1 MHPEQVLRLL
11 LGESW
16 PDAAWD
22 ERGSGSGESGSGG
35 LEPMPMNRPEWVF
48 FGLLTFCDV
57 FVLLLLVSSIG
68 GFIGRLCD
76 RRTTRT
82 GHSDSTS
89 RLRAA
94 LATQSMTVI
103 VPCYLPNEQHIL
115 METVEH
121 ILSRLEYPAA
131 FTLILCYNTPTP
143 LPVEADLARLDGKV
157 YPGGRT
163 LRILNV
169 IGSHSKA
176 ENINAAMSRMV
187 DSELVAIY
195 DADHHP
201 DPESLLVA
209 TAYMRAYGVDCAYW
223 INAEFF
229 VTHFVYFPA
238 LQFITAMGVFGG
250 SNAVWRVATLNQ
262 YQFRC
267 DVQTEDIELSTRV
280 ALGSVRILR
289 FCPEAR
295 SGELPPSG
303 FKALYRQRLR
313 WAIGW
318 DQVSMEHFRG
328 IFRSK
333 ISCYRK
339 LGLLYLLPMRWL
351 IVLTAIFNACIA
363 PCLSL
368 VVLICIS
375 LCRIC
380 TGSDGGWAVTKRA
393 RDTQH
398 FGDLDELEA
407 DPKGLRHTLPSGA
420 AGAGSRT
427 AASRPASLRPR
438 GGPDGAS
445 LAAAEEGGGEYAPF
459 EEGGGGGGG
468 DADAAPTPPPAIA
481 TAVAGAPPD
490 FRQRQQ

>member
-176 ENINAAMSRMV
+176 ENINAAMSQMV

-209 TAYMRAYGVDCAYW
+209 TAYMRAYG
-223 INAEFF
+223 ER
-229 VTHFVYFPA
+229 A
-238 LQFITAMGVFGG
+238 LPRDA
-250 SNAVWRVATLNQ
+250 SETL
-262 YQFRC
+262 
-267 DVQTEDIELSTRV
+267 
-280 ALGSVRILR
+280 
-289 FCPEAR
+289 P
-295 SGELPPSG
+295 
-303 FKALYRQRLR
+303 
-313 WAIGW
+313 
-318 DQVSMEHFRG
+318 
-328 IFRSK
+328 
-333 ISCYRK
+333 
-339 LGLLYLLPMRWL
+339 
-351 IVLTAIFNACIA
+351 
-363 PCLSL
+363 
-368 VVLICIS
+368 
-375 LCRIC
+375 
-380 TGSDGGWAVTKRA
+380 
-393 RDTQH
+393 RDTS
-398 FGDLDELEA
+398 E
-407 DPKGLRHTLPSGA
+407 TLPSDT
-420 AGAGSRT
+420 SET
-427 AASRPASLRPR
+427 LPR
-438 GGPDGAS
+438 DPS
-445 LAAAEEGGGEYAPF
+445 E
-459 EEGGGGGGG
+459 
-468 DADAAPTPPPAIA
+468 
-481 TAVAGAPPD
+481 
-490 FRQRQQ
+490 RH